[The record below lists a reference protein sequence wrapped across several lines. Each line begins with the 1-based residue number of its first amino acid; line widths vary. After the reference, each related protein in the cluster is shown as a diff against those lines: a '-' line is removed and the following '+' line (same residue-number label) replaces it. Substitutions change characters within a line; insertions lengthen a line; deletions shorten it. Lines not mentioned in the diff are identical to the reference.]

1 MANRIQLSLLIHVLN
16 AKVLAELRAYAERMH
31 RHLGGVIRQQM
42 RLLLIDTMKLT
53 PPFGSRAA
61 RRESWSAQRKIGE
74 KAVTRDINRVFSPID
89 TLITTNRK
97 LGPAIK
103 SALQQNSVEVL
114 GLQNSLPELLVKA
127 KVMDQ
132 PDASKILDAPTR
144 EIHDRFRIR
153 GRVRGRIPYKYFVKR
168 ASALKR
174 FVRQELVTVGILKG
188 GWMSGALRFK
198 ASAPVWISRH
208 HSGDVVDQTNAKE
221 NPFAIARNT
230 VPYIAANDADVRIV
244 ANALQDREKSMERQ
258 IKAYTDRL
266 TKL

>member
-1 MANRIQLSLLIHVLN
+1 MANRIQLSLQIHVLN

-61 RRESWSAQRKIGE
+61 RRESWSAQRK
-74 KAVTRDINRVFSPID
+74 
-89 TLITTNRK
+89 ITTNRK